1 MKTELLYNTIYKFKV
16 IIFIICLI
24 LLKIKFNNDILFL
37 KEKMSL
43 LNFIYNK
50 FNKQFQKM

>member
-1 MKTELLYNTIYKFKV
+1 MKTELLYNTIYKSKV
-16 IIFIICLI
+16 IIFVICLI